1 MFKNNKNWTRGFK
14 RRHNLLTSRSD
25 GIERNSNVIHSKVSQ
40 RRRYIVVSTRHKRQ
54 CSYDIADVIQ
64 CIAILVHFPNLCHH
78 GLDNT
83 RHISVL
89 QREISTLLIHSESRT
104 KAYNCNLQS
113 SYKELIT
120 TTEMRGEEYL
130 VDAIDDVR
138 SVCQTTTAVVLQE
151 VAEAEQLLHHVTV
164 GPATAPHN
172 LFL

>member
-1 MFKNNKNWTRGFK
+1 M
-14 RRHNLLTSRSD
+14 
-25 GIERNSNVIHSKVSQ
+25 
-40 RRRYIVVSTRHKRQ
+40 
-54 CSYDIADVIQ
+54 
-64 CIAILVHFPNLCHH
+64 
-78 GLDNT
+78 
-83 RHISVL
+83 L